1 MSEQQ
6 TLKTLFHE
14 MAHSEL
20 HTLDKMIEQPLS
32 RSTKELQAESVAFIV
47 ASHYGMDTSEYSFG
61 YLATWSQDKEG
72 LTDLEGQIKIVQKE
86 ADNLI
91 TKIDSVLEKYQSK
104 EITKDGFQE
113 KLARIKNKETKKVVK
128 IEEKEQARETSK
140 KESKS
145 DNEMSL

>member
-1 MSEQQ
+1 
-6 TLKTLFHE
+6 
-14 MAHSEL
+14 
-20 HTLDKMIEQPLS
+20 
-32 RSTKELQAESVAFIV
+32 
-47 ASHYGMDTSEYSFG
+47 MDTSEYSFG